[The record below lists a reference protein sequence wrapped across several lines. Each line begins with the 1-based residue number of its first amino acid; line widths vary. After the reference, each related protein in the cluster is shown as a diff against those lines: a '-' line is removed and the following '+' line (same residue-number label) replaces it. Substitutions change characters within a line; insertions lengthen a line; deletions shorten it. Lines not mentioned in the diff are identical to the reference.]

1 MVELMMIYFQP
12 QCVKTPTTTEKSR
25 TGSKS
30 PTVRSKE
37 AGSDERNSN
46 TEDFYSKTKESHLL
60 VSILIAT
67 VTFAAGLTMPGGY
80 VTDKGHEQGT
90 AVLIRSNAFKAFAV
104 TNALVQAMSTASVFI
119 HIFMEMRDGNPIL
132 AQVYQVTW
140 GTTAISSMPT
150 MMIAYVTG
158 TYTVLDSS
166 SGFAIA
172 YIVISILSLV
182 LIFYVLGLLL
192 VVVGVGIRITF
203 SKILSSFK
211 LH

>member
-1 MVELMMIYFQP
+1 M
-12 QCVKTPTTTEKSR
+12 S
-25 TGSKS
+25 
-30 PTVRSKE
+30 SKE
-37 AGSDERNSN
+37 AGSDERNNN

-104 TNALVQAMSTASVFI
+104 TNALVQAMSTSSVFI
-119 HIFMEMRDGNPIL
+119 HIFMEVRDGNPIL
-132 AQVYQVTW
+132 AVSYQLMW
-140 GTTAISSMPT
+140 RASIFSMPI
-150 MMIAYVTG
+150 MMIAYFTG

-172 YIVISILSLV
+172 YIAISILSLV
-182 LIFYVLGLLL
+182 LFFSVLGLLL
-192 VVVGVGIRITF
+192 LLGGITRPIY
-203 SKILSSFK
+203 LK
-211 LH
+211 LLNQ

>member
-1 MVELMMIYFQP
+1 M
-12 QCVKTPTTTEKSR
+12 
-25 TGSKS
+25 
-30 PTVRSKE
+30 RSKE

-104 TNALVQAMSTASVFI
+104 TNALVQALSTASVFI

-132 AQVYQVTW
+132 AQFYQMTW
-140 GTTAISSMPT
+140 EITAISSMPI

-182 LIFYVLGLLL
+182 LFFYVLMRL
-192 VVVGVGIRITF
+192 VEEVAGVGIIIIFLEKLRR
-203 SKILSSFK
+203 FK

>member
-1 MVELMMIYFQP
+1 M
-12 QCVKTPTTTEKSR
+12 
-25 TGSKS
+25 
-30 PTVRSKE
+30 RSKE

-104 TNALVQAMSTASVFI
+104 TNALVQATSTSAVFI
-119 HIFMEMRDGNPIL
+119 HIFMEMSDGNPTL
-132 AQVYQVTW
+132 ALSYQLMW
-140 GTTAISSMPT
+140 QTTTNSSMPI
-150 MMIAYVTG
+150 MMIAYLTG

-182 LIFYVLGLLL
+182 LFLSVSGLPRSRRNKHHFLDKL
-192 VVVGVGIRITF
+192 CR
-203 SKILSSFK
+203 LK